1 MAATKTTT
9 TPSANGTAVKAETT
23 AKNER
28 LAVLK
33 TYKIYINGQFPRTES
48 GRYYPIKL
56 SNKEQVNVC
65 LSSRKDFRNS
75 VSAAREALEKW
86 AGKTAYNRSQI
97 LYRIA
102 EMLETRKAQFT
113 EELVN
118 QGATTAAA
126 KEEISIAV
134 DRLIYYAGWCD
145 KFNQVFSSVNPVSS
159 SHFNFSSLEPTGV
172 VAAIADQNSRLL
184 GLVSIIAPVI
194 ASGNTIIALASTQFP
209 LSAIT
214 FAEVLNTSDLPAGV
228 VNILTGEVSELLV
241 PFTTHMDVNAVYINT
256 NNQQEKVTAE
266 TNAVLNVKRVKVEA
280 SLDWTLPQNE
290 DPYRIL
296 DYTEVKTT
304 WHPIGI

>member
-9 TPSANGTAVKAETT
+9 KPSTNGTAVNAETAT
-23 AKNER
+23 KNER

-48 GRYYPIKL
+48 GRYYTIKL

-75 VSAAREALEKW
+75 VSAAREAQEKW

-102 EMLETRKAQFT
+102 EMLETRSAQFT

-118 QGATTAAA
+118 QGATAAAA

-145 KFNQVFSSVNPVSS
+145 KFNQVFSSVNHVSS

-194 ASGNTIIALASTQFP
+194 ASGNTIIGLASTQFP

-228 VNILTGEVSELLV
+228 VNILTGEASELLA
-241 PFTTHMDVNAVYINT
+241 PFTTHMDVNAVYLNT
-256 NNQQEKVTAE
+256 DNQQEKVTAE
-266 TNAVLNVKRVKVEA
+266 TNAALNVKRVKVEA
-280 SLDWTLPQNE
+280 SLDWTLPKNE